1 MFAGFTILEII
12 MMALIAPDFITF
24 VGDESLSWVIEK
36 FGWMFGMLAVAI
48 ALFMLVVGYGR
59 TGGIR
64 LGADD
69 EKPEF
74 ATMSWVAM
82 MFSAGMGIGL
92 LFYGPYEP
100 LTYFLDLPSGFNA
113 ANGTSDES
121 RAALAQPAL
130 HWGRI
135 AWRSTHSS

>member
-1 MFAGFTILEII
+1 
-12 MMALIAPDFITF
+12 
-24 VGDESLSWVIEK
+24 
-36 FGWMFGMLAVAI
+36 MFGMLAVAI

-100 LTYFLDLPSGFNA
+100 LTYFLDLPIGFDAADGSADAMREIGRASWRVRGVAVESGV
-113 ANGTSDES
+113 
-121 RAALAQPAL
+121 
-130 HWGRI
+130 
-135 AWRSTHSS
+135 